1 MNNSIFRTTFAV
13 ALLMAPA
20 LLAAQPQEAP
30 KAPAPGS
37 GPMAGH
43 PGMAPGGMGMMK
55 PGAMNHGAMNPMMMK
70 RHQAGAGQGMRQRR
84 DLKAEL
90 GLTDVQQA
98 DLRKAREAGQKDRI
112 LKQAAARVARMELK
126 SLLRAEKVDEKAV
139 AAKLAEVQAAQG
151 ALLKIRVDQS
161 LAMKRILT
169 PEQQKK
175 LQSMRGDRAG
185 RRMGRAMGRHMMRG
199 SMNRGGHPGAMGK
212 AQGPGAGRGRM
223 GRPAGHPGGDELEL
237 DDQDI
242 R

>member
-1 MNNSIFRTTFAV
+1 MNHSIFRTTLAA
-13 ALLMAPA
+13 ALLVAPA

-43 PGMAPGGMGMMK
+43 PGMSPGGMGGGMMT
-55 PGAMNHGAMNPMMMK
+55 PGRMNPMMMK
-70 RHQAGAGQGMRQRR
+70 RHQAAGGPGAMAGMRQRR
-84 DLKAEL
+84 DLKAEI

-112 LKQAAARVARMELK
+112 LKQAAARVARMELQ
-126 SLLRAEKVDEKAV
+126 SLLRADKVDEKAV

-151 ALLKIRVDQS
+151 ALLKIRVDQA

-175 LQSMRGDRAG
+175 LQSIRGDRG
-185 RRMGRAMGRHMMRG
+185 HRMGRATMRG
-199 SMNRGGHPGAMGK
+199 RMNRGGHPGARG
-212 AQGPGAGRGRM
+212 QGRGAGAGRGRM
-223 GRPAGHPGGDELEL
+223 GHPMGQGGVDEPEF
-237 DDQDI
+237 DEPSV